1 MEINKSLIW
10 VRDKSFMIALFF
22 GLISAL
28 ILLIIKFQ
36 ASISYHP
43 DISGSEGST
52 IVPIQLLVSGS
63 PIYLDP
69 EDAPFRLSQYAPI
82 YSTIVATFCKIAGW
96 SALEVHKI
104 YLASRLWSNIFVL
117 ATVGLAGIF
126 LNRVTKKPFIAI
138 IAALYI
144 FHVLSFWLLTTSRPD
159 SLLILLTTVFIFF
172 CYNALKEDG
181 NPFWFYAAIFIAV
194 TAFFVKQSG
203 AILAISAGVYW
214 ILKREWK
221 TLVSLTA
228 FGILI
233 MGFYLAILPINTIEL
248 FFTNIIGGVANSA
261 SWEWFYDWTFQHW
274 LLQFAPLI
282 IANVII
288 SGYIVYHKYSNFFL
302 FLSLCCFLSFVFST
316 STAFKIGAG
325 VGYYQDYLLLAVIQ
339 VTLFIA
345 HPANAYRFDQ
355 SLLKM
360 GASFYMVLAFLH
372 CTLFVFMKYKSV
384 IHSNFERHYI
394 DERNVSEY
402 LYKEK
407 NLKPKEWVYICGGNQ
422 MEGYFLN
429 HFLVNNAL
437 IPFPDL
443 VYLADLNGTFSFDKF
458 KSMVRRKDIK
468 YVISL
473 KGIVP
478 VNILNVDFT
487 NTLKY
492 SSTVGPYDIYEA
504 DK

>member
-10 VRDKSFMIALFF
+10 VRDKSFMIALIF

-43 DISGSEGST
+43 DISGSEGSS
-52 IVPIQLLVSGS
+52 IVPIQLLVSGN

-82 YSTIVATFCKIAGW
+82 YSTIVATFCKIVGW

-104 YLASRLWSNIFVL
+104 YLASRLWSNLFVL
-117 ATVGLAGIF
+117 ATVGLLGVF
-126 LNRVTKKPFIAI
+126 LNRLTKKPFIAI
-138 IAALYI
+138 IASLYI
-144 FHVLSFWLLTTSRPD
+144 FHVLSFWFLTTSRPD
-159 SLLILLTTVFIFF
+159 SLLILLTTLFIFS

-181 NPFWFYAAIFIAV
+181 NQFWFYPAIFIAV

-214 ILKREWK
+214 ILNREWK
-221 TLVSLTA
+221 MLLSLTA
-228 FGILI
+228 FGMVV
-233 MGFYLAILPINTIEL
+233 MGLYLAILPINTIDL

-261 SWEWFYDWTFQHW
+261 SWEWFYDWTLQHW

-282 IANVII
+282 IANMIV
-288 SGYIVYHKYSNFFL
+288 SGYIIYHRYSNFLL
-302 FLSLCCFLSFVFST
+302 FLTLCCFLTFIFST

-325 VGYYQDYLLLAVIQ
+325 VGYYQDYLILAVIQ
-339 VTLFIA
+339 ITLFIT
-345 HPANAYRFDQ
+345 HSANAYRFNQ
-355 SLLKM
+355 
-360 GASFYMVLAFLH
+360 GFFRIAASFYMLFAFLH
-372 CTLFVFMKYKSV
+372 CTLFVFMKYKSA
-384 IHSNFERHYI
+384 IHSNFERNYI

-402 LYKEK
+402 LYHEK
-407 NLKPKEWVYICGGNQ
+407 NLKPREWVYICGGNNL
-422 MEGYFLN
+422 EGYFLN

-437 IPFPDL
+437 IPFADL
-443 VYLADLNGTFSFDKF
+443 VYLANLNGTFRFDKF
-458 KSMVRRKDIK
+458 ESMVRRKDIK

-478 VNILNVDFT
+478 TNILNVDFT